1 MNLVSG
7 LSRSPDSP
15 HIWLVS
21 VGVAFVW
28 PSVGAAGFTGSRTE
42 VKGSPGSGWF
52 WLSQTAVCLSTVV
65 ISLLFQ
71 L

>member
-1 MNLVSG
+1 ML
-7 LSRSPDSP
+7 
-15 HIWLVS
+15 
-21 VGVAFVW
+21 GVFGMAFVW
-28 PSVGAAGFTGSRTE
+28 PSVGAAGFTGSRAE

-52 WLSQTAVCLSTVV
+52 QLSQTAVCLSTVV

>member
-7 LSRSPDSP
+7 LSRSPASL
-15 HIWLVS
+15 HICLVS
-21 VGVAFVW
+21 VGMAFVW
-28 PSVGAAGFTGSRTE
+28 PLVGAAGFTGSRTE

-52 WLSQTAVCLSTVV
+52 RLSQIAVCLSKVV